1 MNPSDTGINILDK
14 FSKFDDQW
22 QPRVIASMN
31 DYQFKIARIE
41 GEFIWHDH
49 PDTDE
54 VFIIMKGQLE
64 MQLADRSVML
74 NEGDLYVVPRGV
86 QHRPVAESE
95 CWIMMVEPEGTKNTG
110 DEGGDRTAANDVWV

>member
-1 MNPSDTGINILDK
+1 MNPTDHGINILDK
-14 FSKFDDQW
+14 FTKFTDQW
-22 QPRVIASMN
+22 QPRVIASLN
-31 DYQFKIARIE
+31 EYQFKIARIE

-54 VFIIMKGQLE
+54 VFIIMKGQLQ
-64 MQLADRSVML
+64 MHLRDQIVTL

-86 QHRPVAESE
+86 QHKPVAEQE

-110 DEGGDRTAANDVWV
+110 EEGGERTADNDVWI